1 MSEMIPPR
9 NRGHWELIDWE
20 NLQVAATPQQLWT
33 KMRQYFKE
41 SDLNPIVIPRTVIN
55 GRNAGQEVYEKR
67 IRPYSVKAM
76 CMHCGITEEYI
87 NDVLSGPD
95 GEWKTVLKTGLML
108 IYTQIYEMGMLG
120 EFSPIFAAKAIA
132 MDKED
137 TGPQKVTIEYVG
149 DLPPLA
155 KSENEIL
162 ENMKLENGKLRMI
175 DVENPKGKNASG
187 D

>member
-1 MSEMIPPR
+1 MNDERPIPPR
-9 NRGHWELIDWE
+9 NRGHWEMIDWE

-33 KMRQYFKE
+33 KMRQYFKD

-55 GRNAGQEVYEKR
+55 GKKAGEQVHELK

-87 NDVLSGPD
+87 NDVLQAPD
-95 GEWKTVLKTGLML
+95 DKNEWKIVIKTGLAI
-108 IYTQIYEMGMLG
+108 IYVQIYEMGMLG

-162 ENMKLENGKLRMI
+162 ENMKLENGKLRLI
-175 DVENPKGKNASG
+175 DVEKSK
-187 D
+187 DK